1 VNVLE
6 DATTRGRR
14 ATVSAT
20 GGLLG
25 DQGAPAAQ
33 ANAWYVRPRK
43 LATYRAVYRLAT
55 RIFRLSNAFG
65 AAGRKQYATIHHA
78 SSATKTVRLRSVK
91 VTIDSAG
98 VAVFCAV
105 ELIRITAAPA
115 TGNPAITPILAD
127 SGDAAVEATC
137 LALPTTAG
145 TEAAAPYSQRE
156 WNIGASTTATPAAA
170 PVPPQPQVEM
180 IEQSARDDEAKLPTI
195 RAGVLEGWAVTVDA
209 NAAATV
215 TGYVQIEFTEE

>member
-1 VNVLE
+1 VRLSTVIVGTGNV
-6 DATTRGRR
+6 
-14 ATVSAT
+14 VVII
-20 GGLLG
+20 
-25 DQGAPAAQ
+25 APAQQGVEPLVA
-33 ANAWYVRPRK
+33 VRARK
-43 LATYRAVYRLAT
+43 APTYRAVYRLAT
-55 RIFRLSNAFG
+55 RIFRLSNTYA

-78 SSATKTVRLRSVK
+78 ATATKTVRLRSVK
-91 VTIDSAG
+91 VTLDSAG

-105 ELIRITAAPA
+105 ELVRITAAPA

-127 SGDAAVEATC
+127 SGDPAVEATC

-156 WNIGASTTATPAAA
+156 WNFGAATTATAAAA

-180 IEQSARDDEAKLPTI
+180 IEQSARDDEGKLPTI

-215 TGYVQIEFTEE
+215 TGYVQIEFTEEAP